1 MRLPPGPLFVDDAD
15 DDDDD
20 EGQEGETTQATGPQS
35 EHIWAGHTRDTRS
48 PLLLLHRGVAWAW
61 RGDDERSMMRFLLC
75 RWMDG
80 GGVLEQKPW
89 LTISTLALLAPR
101 VSDRRSSSETSPAAL
116 LKPCLARLISYCP
129 LCVYGCP
136 GDDLIQTTGCT
147 LSIGRNLDT
156 LTCISWL
163 VTITGP
169 TGKETRTCC
178 CFSRGREGGEQSV
191 PPCTVATRSMTLFPV
206 RTHDRPMAATRPNR
220 QRKKTQT
227 RQKRTKFA
235 PSRTVGPGIWAGPKI
250 QPNKPGLFERTTKRP
265 ANQGNQPNRRPNI
278 ID

>member
-1 MRLPPGPLFVDDAD
+1 MAQSQHWPACWPHESVTGVPPRKQALPPYSSLSCSSHLLF
-15 DDDDD
+15 
-20 EGQEGETTQATGPQS
+20 PS
-35 EHIWAGHTRDTRS
+35 
-48 PLLLLHRGVAWAW
+48 
-61 RGDDERSMMRFLLC
+61 
-75 RWMDG
+75 
-80 GGVLEQKPW
+80 
-89 LTISTLALLAPR
+89 
-101 VSDRRSSSETSPAAL
+101 
-116 LKPCLARLISYCP
+116 

-136 GDDLIQTTGCT
+136 GDDLIQTT

-169 TGKETRTCC
+169 TGKETRTCAI
-178 CFSRGREGGEQSV
+178 FFEREGGGEQSV
-191 PPCTVATRSMTLFPV
+191 PPCTVATRSMTLSLSHGA
-206 RTHDRPMAATRPNR
+206 RTYDRPMAAALPNR

-265 ANQGNQPNRRPNI
+265 ANQTNQPNRRPNI